1 MSEIERETY
10 EITSKAEWL
19 DLRRRDLTAS
29 AIGAIFDCHPYLTR
43 QQLAERMRGSSDA
56 GSSLPPDNAA
66 MRRGR
71 IMEPGVAVAISEERP
86 HWKLTKAST
95 YHRLPVYRLGAT
107 PDFWITSN
115 DPADPGTGILEVKT
129 TSPQRWEEW
138 RAQPPLA
145 YVLQVVQQMMCTG
158 CTWGWIATM
167 VTSQSLPVYYTPVKR
182 HRAAEERILR
192 AAALWWAEYE
202 RGALAPAAD
211 AAGLSEMLDDGS
223 SIDLSGDNQL
233 PSLLDERELLKQSV
247 SIEEQRLKEIDYEL
261 KNRIGKARSAW
272 LPGWQLTFATSHRK
286 ETIIPARDIRTLRV
300 KRLRE
305 DDADGDA
312 A

>member
-1 MSEIERETY
+1 MTEPERETH

-19 DLRRRDLTAS
+19 QWRRQDLTAS
-29 AIGAIFDCHPYLTR
+29 AIAALFDAHPYLSR
-43 QQLAERMRGSSDA
+43 Q
-56 GSSLPPDNAA
+56 PDNAA

-86 HWKLTKAST
+86 HWALMKANE
-95 YHRLPVYRLGAT
+95 YVRLPAYNIGAT
-107 PDFWITSN
+107 PDYYITST
-115 DPADPGTGILEVKT
+115 DPAEPGRGVLEIKT
-129 TSPQRWEEW
+129 THPQRWEEW

-145 YVLQVVQQMMCTG
+145 YVLQALVQMMCTG
-158 CTWGWIATM
+158 STWGWIATM

-182 HRAAEERILR
+182 HAAAEERILK

-211 AAGLSEMLDDGS
+211 AAGLAEMLDDGS
-223 SIDLSGDNQL
+223 SIDLSKDNVL
-233 PSLLDERELLKQSV
+233 PALLDEREMLKQAMT
-247 SIEEQRLKEIDYEL
+247 IETKRLGEIDYEI

-272 LPGWQLTFATSHRK
+272 LPGWQLSYATSHRR
-286 ETIIPARDIRTLRV
+286 EVTIPAKDIRTLRV

-305 DDADGDA
+305 DDAEEIA
-312 A
+312 